1 MARPRLHNFARMAR
15 YAVGGASLSAA
26 HLLIRKGPRAA
37 AAHLVRAGR
46 MRDRDFG
53 RGLPLI
59 TVVEI
64 LRKLGATHPIIV
76 HIHPWHTA
84 TISSDPKHEWP
95 NFLVGLIAA
104 AVKPLHALEVGT
116 GTGRSTCQIAA
127 QVRGGGSVVTIAPP
141 REWSDPQARPSRD
154 QLTEEHMFS
163 DNGHFAWERT
173 PFADRIQIIRT
184 DSRMIDYAPLNR
196 RFNFVFIDGSHTEAA
211 VRQDTERV
219 LPFLADGA
227 VFLWHDYESSVLSH
241 GVDRY
246 LHRLSQTTPWPI
258 HIIEYTTL
266 AIQIRRPQG

>member
-1 MARPRLHNFARMAR
+1 MARPRLHNITRMVR
-15 YAVGGASLSAA
+15 YAIGGASLSTA
-26 HLLIRKGPRAA
+26 HLLLRQGPWMA

-64 LRKLGATHPIIV
+64 LRKLDANHPV
-76 HIHPWHTA
+76 TLQIHPWHTA

-95 NFLVGLIAA
+95 NFLVGLIAGA
-104 AVKPLHALEVGT
+104 ARPLHALEVGT

-127 QVRGGGSVVTIAPP
+127 QLRPGGTVVTIAPP
-141 REWSDPQARPSRD
+141 REWSNPHARPGRD
-154 QLTEEHMFS
+154 ELTEEHMFS
-163 DNGHFAWERT
+163 DNGRFTWEGT
-173 PFADRIQIIRT
+173 PLQPRVQLIRS
-184 DSRMIDYAPLNR
+184 DSRTMDYVPLDR
-196 RFNFVFIDGSHTEAA
+196 KFDFVFIDGSHTEAA
-211 VRQDTERV
+211 VRQDTERA

-227 VFLWHDYESSVLSH
+227 VVLWHDYESSVLSH

-246 LHRLSQTTPWPI
+246 LHHLSRTTPWPI

-266 AIQIRRPQG
+266 AIQIRR